1 MVVMKNI
8 IDRAPHSNISNFLLR
23 VKWIVF
29 MLVVGW
35 KNRMMYFSSYFS
47 FVRHGVEFMI
57 LHSFVDWAIHYQGS
71 INSFVCGSILV
82 LGINAMV
89 NWSSHD
95 LSFNISNR
103 DFTIVVSTLL
113 QIYWTLNTYW
123 TPNSWIDNIV
133 LIGCFNVLVYRS
145 SHISRGLYSFI
156 GRII

>member
-1 MVVMKNI
+1 MVVMENTI
-8 IDRAPHSNISNFLLR
+8 HRSLHSNISNFLLR
-23 VKWIVF
+23 VKGIVF

-71 INSFVCGSILV
+71 IHSFICRSIFV
-82 LGINAMV
+82 LGINAV
-89 NWSSHD
+89 INWSSHD
-95 LSFNISNR
+95 LSFNISNW
-103 DFTIVVSTLL
+103 DFTIMVSTILK
-113 QIYWTLNTYW
+113 IHWTLNTYW

-133 LIGCFNVLVYRS
+133 LIGCLNVLIYRS